1 MLQFPKFQ
9 DLQPMLPRR
18 AWNFF
23 VKFFDTFFREK
34 ILYFKIIKN
43 IEKYF

>member
-1 MLQFPKFQ
+1 MIQFPKFQ
-9 DLQPMLPRR
+9 DFQPLLPRG

-34 ILYFKIIKN
+34 NSLFQN
-43 IEKYF
+43 H